1 MTNGEMF
8 KEIFGFECDDKIC
21 LVHDDIAYSDAVKCD
36 QIMCESCKYYNWLG
50 QEYTGRRK
58 LQKKAMWI
66 HENDDSCD
74 WYVCS
79 NCGHGSEGE
88 VHFIPDERTCFCP
101 HCGAEME
108 F

>member
-8 KEIFGFECDDKIC
+8 KEIFGFACNDFTC
-21 LVHDDIAYSDAVKCD
+21 LIPDGMAL
-36 QIMCESCKYYNWLG
+36 CEEITCENCEYNNWLG
-50 QEYTGRRK
+50 QEYTGQRR
-58 LQKKAMWI
+58 KAMWI
-66 HENDDSCD
+66 HENDDYCD

-88 VHFIPDERTCFCP
+88 VHYEPDERTNYCP